1 MNKSVIVTGASRGIG
16 AQIAKD
22 FAKEGYNVLIN
33 YNKSEKQAIEVK
45 KEINENF
52 PNVIAEIYK
61 CDVSC
66 LEECERMADFAI
78 SIFGKIDVLVANAGV
93 AQIKP
98 LIDVSE
104 GDINKLIG
112 VNLLGVVNACKTAS
126 GNMISNKFGKIITIS
141 SMWGLSGSSCE
152 VLYSAAKAGVIG
164 LTKALSKELGPS
176 NITVNCI
183 CPGLINT
190 EMNSSLSKEVVDEIV
205 SSISLGRIGQ
215 PKDISNVALFL
226 ASDKANYVTGA
237 TIQVDGG
244 IIL

>member
-33 YNKSEKQAIEVK
+33 YNNSEKQAIEVK
-45 KEINENF
+45 KEINKNF

-112 VNLLGVVNACKTAS
+112 VNLLGVVNTCKAAS
-126 GNMISNKFGKIITIS
+126 GNMISNMFGKIITIS

-183 CPGLINT
+183 CPGLIKT
-190 EMNSSLSKEVVDEIV
+190 EMNSSLPKEVVDEIV

>member
-1 MNKSVIVTGASRGIG
+1 MKNVIVTGASRGIG

-22 FAKEGYNVLIN
+22 FAKAGYNVLIN
-33 YNKSEKQAIEVK
+33 YNNSKEQALEVK
-45 KEINENF
+45 KEINNQF

-61 CDVSC
+61 CDVSN
-66 LEECERMADFAI
+66 LRECEEMTEYAI
-78 SIFGKIDVLVANAGV
+78 SIFGKIDVLVANAGI

-104 GDINKLIG
+104 ADINKLIG
-112 VNLLGVVNACKTAS
+112 VNLLGVVNACKAVS
-126 GNMISNKFGKIITIS
+126 KNMISNMFGQIITIS

-183 CPGLINT
+183 CPGIINT
-190 EMNSSLSKEVVDEIV
+190 EMNNSLSKEIIDEIV
-205 SSISLGRIGQ
+205 SSVSLGRIGE

-226 ASDKANYVTGA
+226 ASDAASYVTGA

>member
-33 YNKSEKQAIEVK
+33 YNNSEKQAIEVK
-45 KEINENF
+45 KEINKNF

-112 VNLLGVVNACKTAS
+112 VNLLGVVNACKAAS
-126 GNMISNKFGKIITIS
+126 GNMISNMFGKIITIS

-226 ASDKANYVTGA
+226 ASDKASYVTGA

>member
-33 YNKSEKQAIEVK
+33 YNNSEKQAIEVK
-45 KEINENF
+45 KEINKNF

-66 LEECERMADFAI
+66 LEECEKMADFAI

-226 ASDKANYVTGA
+226 ASDKASYVTGA